1 MTKVMEMTLLILIPI
16 SRAVSKSL
24 DTARIAMPILV
35 WLISWV
41 RSTISTKT
49 RTGVIMTTSFV
60 EVPTMSTVLFRIPMV
75 GYVMG

>member
-1 MTKVMEMTLLILIPI
+1 MEMTLLILMPI

-41 RSTISTKT
+41 RSTISTRT

>member
-1 MTKVMEMTLLILIPI
+1 MTKVMEMTLLILMPI

-41 RSTISTKT
+41 RSTISTST
-49 RTGVIMTTSFV
+49 RMGVMMTTSFV